1 MSVTIIMVFLSVMQ
15 NVEECGN
22 VGRSITVD
30 ATNRDILYNLYFVCE
45 ETGSQWNERR
55 GPFGSSDK
63 SEVI

>member
-1 MSVTIIMVFLSVMQ
+1 MQ